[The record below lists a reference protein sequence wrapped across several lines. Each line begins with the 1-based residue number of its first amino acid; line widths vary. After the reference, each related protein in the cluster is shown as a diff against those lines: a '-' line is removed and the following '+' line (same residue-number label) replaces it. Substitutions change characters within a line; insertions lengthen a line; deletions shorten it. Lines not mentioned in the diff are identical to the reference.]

1 MGCVS
6 HKSRNRSTIV
16 QNLTVQNEYD
26 CQQALHIINSIN
38 NTVKKLEQYY
48 SQVIS
53 MNEQIPE
60 KFAMLSP
67 QYFLQQIRQNNL
79 LTQIQIEEIEQK
91 FLILFTDLHKNINT
105 ASNFLHFNKKMQSSL
120 EEKKFILK
128 SLVLK
133 YENIC
138 IQFFA
143 YLKENDQK
151 RLTQDQINL
160 QHRIKRAFTKNNNEE
175 NYTSL
180 NLSTQESKRQIDLP

>member
-6 HKSRNRSTIV
+6 HKQRNKNTIV

-26 CQQALHIINSIN
+26 SQKAQNIINSIN
-38 NTVKKLEQYY
+38 STIKKLEQYY

-67 QYFLQQIRQNNL
+67 QFFLQQIRQYNL
-79 LTQIQIEEIEQK
+79 LTLIQIEEIEQK
-91 FLILFTDLHKNINT
+91 FLILFTDLYKNINS
-105 ASNFLHFNKKMQSSL
+105 ASNFLHFNKKIQLSL
-120 EEKKFILK
+120 EEKKCILK

-138 IQFFA
+138 LQFFA
-143 YLKENDQK
+143 YLKESDQK

-175 NYTSL
+175 NQTSL
-180 NLSTQESKRQIDLP
+180 NLSIQESKM